1 MFLMPSRF
9 EPCGLNQMYSL
20 RYGTLPI
27 VRAVGGLKDTVE
39 DAVAPPAGPA
49 SSSTTTRPERWCR
62 RFGGRSTA
70 YGAPER
76 WTRMQQTAM
85 ARDCSWDVSARE
97 YVKVYSAN
105 S

>member
-1 MFLMPSRF
+1 
-9 EPCGLNQMYSL
+9 LNSL

-27 VRAVGGLKDTVE
+27 VHAVGGLKDTVV
-39 DAVAPPAGPA
+39 DASAAGGTGFTFDDYRPVALVQAV
-49 SSSTTTRPERWCR
+49 R
-62 RFGGRSTA
+62 RALEA